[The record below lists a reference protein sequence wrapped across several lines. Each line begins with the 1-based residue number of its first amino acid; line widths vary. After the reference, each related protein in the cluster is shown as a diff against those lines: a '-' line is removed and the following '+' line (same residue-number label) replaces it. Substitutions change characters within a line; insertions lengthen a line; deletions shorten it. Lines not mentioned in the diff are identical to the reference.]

1 MKPENMECRFLLAQ
15 AHAKLNNPD
24 SVNYWLAR
32 GSEVKKPDA
41 NDYYLIGTAFGKVAG
56 NLPMAIAYLNKAV
69 EMNPKVE
76 LYIED
81 LGVAYGISGQIDTAI
96 ATAQKLIELNPKY
109 PAAYMNLSVSYRNKG
124 DIKQAE
130 AYMAKYRELT
140 GSKQ

>member
-1 MKPENMECRFLLAQ
+1 M
-15 AHAKLNNPD
+15 
-24 SVNYWLAR
+24 
-32 GSEVKKPDA
+32 KKPDA

-81 LGVAYGISGQIDTAI
+81 LGVAYGISGQIDMAI

-109 PAAYMNLSVSYRNKG
+109 PAAYMHLSVSYRNKG

-130 AYMAKYRELT
+130 AYLAKYRELT